1 LVQVVQH
8 DKLETI
14 LFLVL
19 SLHLVVEVEA
29 VFLLKAQDQV
39 VQAVVEGVT
48 KAEVLAL
55 LRKGMTVPQT
65 LEVVQ
70 VTGVEQAVVVL
81 EVLEAEELV
90 LELVVVV

>member
-1 LVQVVQH
+1 
-8 DKLETI
+8 
-14 LFLVL
+14 
-19 SLHLVVEVEA
+19 LVVEAEA

-39 VQAVVEGVT
+39 AQEVVVVAT
-48 KAEVLAL
+48 KAEPLEL